1 VVALHAPASQRRG
14 HNLQTCL
21 ASECSGCESAL
32 WDMLPPKLKLKILHI
47 TRHGGHYVG
56 ACDSPSTTLRSCTL
70 HSIMRRRA
78 TGLLSLSGGVAG
90 DRQARAGV
98 RRGALVMGAHRP
110 QPSVQNRSLR
120 LVPQLTPLKCTA
132 EMPHM
137 QQHIMHAQF
146 PCVWLKQPSLSNTHT
161 HANHDVSTARAR
173 SETMHS

>member
-1 VVALHAPASQRRG
+1 MVGLHARASPRRG

-47 TRHGGHYVG
+47 TRHGGHHVG

-120 LVPQLTPLKCTA
+120 LVPQFTPLKCTA